1 MGAAAAAASTSAS
14 FSCCMSCGLPL
25 VLVLGGIV
33 CDDDATCSLSPQSRS
48 TKKAAENV
56 QKMSSG
62 LNIHKK
68 ISVCNFTS

>member
-1 MGAAAAAASTSAS
+1 MGAVAAAASTSAS

-25 VLVLGGIV
+25 VLGGIV
-33 CDDDATCSLSPQSRS
+33 CADDATSTCSSPQSRS

>member
-1 MGAAAAAASTSAS
+1 MGAVAAAASTSAS

-25 VLVLGGIV
+25 VLGGIV
-33 CDDDATCSLSPQSRS
+33 CDDDATCSPQNRS

>member
-1 MGAAAAAASTSAS
+1 VGAAAAAASTSAS
-14 FSCCMSCGLPL
+14 FSCCMSCGLP
-25 VLVLGGIV
+25 LVLGGIV